1 MKIPHIFGKMP
12 RICGIF
18 AFRASFQN
26 AFRSVASTPMVWTVP
41 DTPKKSAKPVRLDY
55 KQAKELE
62 KKNLSQFRGLTSGVK
77 SGIMKLKDSG
87 DRLFPDVADKA
98 PPLAF
103 FEDSDLTA
111 RVENAANSILEMAKT
126 HKKGTEFGYVINFDS
141 PYTIGK
147 AIVGEEGAMSVK
159 IPRCSSPS
167 VTLHNHPSGE
177 TFSARGIDRFVID
190 EKAKAMCVIGN
201 NGNWYVLEKTDSFD
215 WFTYQMSVLEISGK
229 DDFAKIIMEGAEKYG
244 FRYYEK
250 SS

>member
-1 MKIPHIFGKMP
+1 
-12 RICGIF
+12 
-18 AFRASFQN
+18 
-26 AFRSVASTPMVWTVP
+26 
-41 DTPKKSAKPVRLDY
+41 
-55 KQAKELE
+55 
-62 KKNLSQFRGLTSGVK
+62 
-77 SGIMKLKDSG
+77 MKLKDSG

-98 PPLAF
+98 PHLAF
-103 FEDSDLTA
+103 FEDGDLNA

-177 TFSARGIDRFVID
+177 TFSARDIDRFVID